1 MRTYAAP
8 CTSQGAVPRI
18 RRQRVTTRRAI
29 LAVPIPP
36 SPSARVNSA
45 LGSSATFLAPRYRL
59 LRLLGHGGPIME
71 TCACVACS
79 QWSVGVLA
87 ALFQAREPLAYRLAS
102 VHNLTLLNGVLQDVR
117 TSVRYT
123 G

>member
-1 MRTYAAP
+1 MGVGHPLDVVSYARLGVDLFDCVLP
-8 CTSQGAVPRI
+8 TRLGRNGAVWCDELG
-18 RRQRVTTRRAI
+18 TR
-29 LAVPIPP
+29 LD
-36 SPSARVNSA
+36 
-45 LGSSATFLAPRYRL
+45 LSSK
-59 LRLLGHGGPIME
+59 RLLGHGGPIME